1 MTTGYD
7 TQPHPHRRTLSDAAF
22 NRAMENIETLG
33 NPVVAVLSTSTLLVN
48 VNTADTPVST
58 GTSEA
63 SFSTSSETGAE
74 EFARGSG
81 GRADDIFVAYE
92 RLHASTPIS
101 SVLASRGDACTSC
114 APRRAQSTPG
124 AHDADYS
131 RGGGGCSGLL
141 VSASSPHLEARGS
154 DGKQTDATGVGS
166 AGSESRGNTQSKSQS
181 SSVPTQTALSLSDA
195 APLPLLVFD
204 SETFSALGE
213 LNEGFF
219 FQGGVAEWI
228 SRARPWGGRG
238 DMSEIESSC
247 SWSRHRRLNLS
258 GRPIGANDE
267 PSTLHSNDGGV
278 CHMHKRECVRQF
290 IRARTATREER
301 EQLRVDVGLAGELDT
316 KTYFDDTR
324 GRDSNAEP
332 RISGTHNAST
342 IDSQN
347 GKKKKGVVHTEVLNE
362 PPGRQSNRRSVSWE
376 LPDGEAA
383 MDQWSRLPAAKLQA
397 LVQADADLFFLP
409 LLLLQLSTGETRF
422 THADVSHS
430 MGCHM
435 LAAPRNAT

>member
-1 MTTGYD
+1 
-7 TQPHPHRRTLSDAAF
+7 
-22 NRAMENIETLG
+22 MENIETLG

-48 VNTADTPVST
+48 VNTADIPVST

-63 SFSTSSETGAE
+63 SFSASSETGAE
-74 EFARGSG
+74 EFARGSD
-81 GRADDIFVAYE
+81 GRADDVFVAYE

-101 SVLASRGDACTSC
+101 SVPASRGDACTSC
-114 APRRAQSTPG
+114 APRRAQPAPG
-124 AHDADYS
+124 AHEADYS
-131 RGGGGCSGLL
+131 LGGGGCSGLL
-141 VSASSPHLEARGS
+141 VTASSPHLEARDS

-166 AGSESRGNTQSKSQS
+166 AGNESRGKTQSRPQS
-181 SSVPTQTALSLSDA
+181 SSVPTQTALSLSDI

-228 SRARPWGGRG
+228 SRARPWGRRG

-247 SWSRHRRLNLS
+247 SWSWHRRLNLS
-258 GRPIGANDE
+258 VRPIGANGE
-267 PSTLHSNDGGV
+267 PLTLHGRDGDV
-278 CHMHKRECVRQF
+278 CHMHKREWARQLV
-290 IRARTATREER
+290 RARTATREER
-301 EQLRVDVGLAGELDT
+301 EQLRVDVGLVGELDT
-316 KTYFDDTR
+316 KTYFDDAG

-332 RISGTHNAST
+332 RISGTHNANS
-342 IDSQN
+342 SGGQN
-347 GKKKKGVVHTEVLNE
+347 GKRKKGVVHTEVLNE
-362 PPGRQSNRRSVSWE
+362 RPGRQSNRRSASWE
-376 LPDGEAA
+376 LPEGGAA

-409 LLLLQLSTGETRF
+409 LLLLQLSTGETKF
-422 THADVSHS
+422 TRADVFHS

-435 LAAPRNAT
+435 LAASRNTTQCSKTHQRMEGKIEWFVTLPSYS